1 MNVNFN
7 PNVAV
12 KSATL
17 EALENKLA
25 VPAEKT
31 AAKAAPSIFQGEN
44 VTVSGPF
51 TDLDKLLATVKHE
64 TANASEDACRTV
76 KDNILARAL
85 AMAKNAAE
93 VSGKNAAALDKAA
106 ALTKQKEVVDMK
118 IQEDTFEKNKVDN
131 EIAQLENTLKQ
142 QETQVNALN
151 KEIESLK
158 GEIEKATDPKQKA
171 ALQEQ
176 LAAKQGDLAT
186 ANAAVAT
193 TKNSISQKTTVSNNL
208 AKAIGDNKALSTKLE
223 KDIAA
228 ALATIKDPNVLL
240 SMARALKMDAEDL
253 LQVLEDYTEEE
264 RGEEEEK
271 HLEENDPLRLIRES
285 IINHKGELLDEI
297 SEKSQNTTLGA

>member
-12 KSATL
+12 KSTTL
-17 EALENKLA
+17 EALESKLA

-51 TDLDKLLATVKHE
+51 TDLDKLLATLRHE
-64 TANASEDACRTV
+64 STNASEDTRRTV
-76 KDNILARAL
+76 MDNTLAKAI
-85 AMAKNAAE
+85 AMARNAAE
-93 VSGKNAAALDKAA
+93 VSEKNKEALDKAEELA
-106 ALTKQKEVVDMK
+106 KQKDVVDTK
-118 IQEDTFEKNKVDN
+118 ISDDSATKKVVDN
-131 EIAQLENTLKQ
+131 EITQLKNTLNQ
-142 QETQVNALN
+142 QETQVNTLT
-151 KEIESLK
+151 KEIEILK

-171 ALQEQ
+171 ALQKQ
-176 LAAKQGDLAT
+176 LKAKQGALAT

-208 AKAIGDNKALSTKLE
+208 AKAIGDNKALSDKLG
-223 KDIAA
+223 KDITA
-228 ALATIKDPNVLL
+228 ALASIKDPNVLL
-240 SMARALKMDAEDL
+240 SLARALKMDAADL
-253 LQVLEDYTEEE
+253 LQFLEDYTEEE
-264 RGEEEEK
+264 RGVEEEK

-285 IINHKGELLDEI
+285 IINHKEELLDEI

>member
-44 VTVSGPF
+44 VKVTEAF
-51 TDLDKLLATVKHE
+51 TDLDKIMATLQHE
-64 TANASEDACRTV
+64 TANASEDTRRTV
-76 KDNILARAL
+76 MDNSLARAL

-93 VSGKNAAALDKAA
+93 VSGKNKEALDKAEK
-106 ALTKQKEVVDMK
+106 LTMQKETVDKK
-118 IQEDTFEKNKVDN
+118 IQDDTSTKNLVDN
-131 EIAQLENTLKQ
+131 EITQLKNTLNQ
-142 QETQVNALN
+142 QETQVNTLKN
-151 KEIESLK
+151 EIETLK

-176 LAAKQGDLAT
+176 LKAKQGDLAT
-186 ANAAVAT
+186 ANTAVAT

>member
-12 KSATL
+12 KSTTL

-44 VTVSGPF
+44 VKVTEAF
-51 TDLDKLLATVKHE
+51 TDLDKIMATLQHE
-64 TANASEDACRTV
+64 TANASEDTRRTV
-76 KDNILARAL
+76 MDNSLARAL

-142 QETQVNALN
+142 QETQVMPRQM
-151 KEIESLK
+151 S
-158 GEIEKATDPKQKA
+158 
-171 ALQEQ
+171 
-176 LAAKQGDLAT
+176 
-186 ANAAVAT
+186 
-193 TKNSISQKTTVSNNL
+193 
-208 AKAIGDNKALSTKLE
+208 
-223 KDIAA
+223 
-228 ALATIKDPNVLL
+228 
-240 SMARALKMDAEDL
+240 
-253 LQVLEDYTEEE
+253 
-264 RGEEEEK
+264 
-271 HLEENDPLRLIRES
+271 
-285 IINHKGELLDEI
+285 
-297 SEKSQNTTLGA
+297 